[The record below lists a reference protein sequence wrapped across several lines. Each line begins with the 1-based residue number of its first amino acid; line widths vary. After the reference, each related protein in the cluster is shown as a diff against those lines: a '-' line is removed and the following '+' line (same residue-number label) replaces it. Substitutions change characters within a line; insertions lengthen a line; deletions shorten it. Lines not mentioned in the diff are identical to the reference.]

1 MSYITV
7 EYLRTEGYM
16 NLETLKI
23 IRKGKRI
30 KQTDLARTI
39 GISQTYLSQIE
50 NSKRNPSFELIVDW
64 CAALDYKLVAI
75 PKT

>member
-1 MSYITV
+1 MPYTTV
-7 EYLRTEGYM
+7 EYLRTDSYM

-30 KQTDLARTI
+30 RQTDLARTI
-39 GISQTYLSQIE
+39 GITQTYISQIE
-50 NSKRNPSFELIVDW
+50 NGKRNPSFALVVDW
-64 CAALDYKLVAI
+64 CNALDYKLVAI

>member
-1 MSYITV
+1 
-7 EYLRTEGYM
+7 M

-23 IRKGKRI
+23 IRKGKQI

-64 CAALDYKLVAI
+64 CEALDYKLVAI